1 MNISI
6 DCGNA
11 SAEHVVRAAE
21 NDTFHFSR
29 LVILLWQSHN
39 QAAMI
44 KISSSSEK
52 AETI

>member
-6 DCGNA
+6 DCGNV
-11 SAEHVVRAAE
+11 SAEHVRAAE

-44 KISSSSEK
+44 KMSSSSEK